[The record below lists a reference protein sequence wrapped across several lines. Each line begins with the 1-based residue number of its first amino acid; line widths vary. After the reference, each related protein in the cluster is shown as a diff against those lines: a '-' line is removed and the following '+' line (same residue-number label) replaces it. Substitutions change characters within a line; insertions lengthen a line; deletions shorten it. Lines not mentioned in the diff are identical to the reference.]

1 MKGRGQLLKKKQEI
15 PAPGAP
21 LWNVTYGDMVT
32 LVLCFFVALF
42 AFSSVDSKKFQEMQL
57 SLRTAFGGPG
67 GVMTGNPSVFDAPI
81 IRQTQIQQMYEEI
94 KKVIDENKWKGQAE
108 VSITERGI
116 TISFKEKLF
125 FKIGSAQIMPEAE
138 SILESVGKVLKERRY
153 PLRIEGH
160 TCNLPIRSA
169 QFPSNWELS
178 AIRAINVTKFLINRV
193 GFEPERISVAGYG
206 PYHPLVKNDSE
217 ENRAR
222 NRRVDIVIITGLA
235 KNNAVNVINKP
246 TVDGGATN

>member
-1 MKGRGQLLKKKQEI
+1 MLKKKEEP
-15 PAPGAP
+15 PAGTPAW
-21 LWNVTYGDMVT
+21 LTTYGDMVT
-32 LVLCFFVALF
+32 LVLCFFVMLY
-42 AFSSVDSKKFQEMQL
+42 AFSTIDTQKYQQIQFSMRSAL
-57 SLRTAFGGPG
+57 GGAG
-67 GVMTGNPSVFDAPI
+67 GVMTGNESVFDAQI
-81 IRQTQIQQMYEEI
+81 IQRSQIEQMYQEI
-94 KKVIDENKWKGQAE
+94 KKVIDQNKWKGQAE
-108 VSITERGI
+108 VTITERGI

-125 FKIGSAQIMPEAE
+125 FKIGSAQILKEAE
-138 SILESVGKVLKERRY
+138 SILENVGKVLKERRY

-206 PYHPLVKNDSE
+206 QYHPLVKNDSD

-235 KNNAVNVINKP
+235 RNNAVNATNKP
-246 TVDGGATN
+246 TVDSE